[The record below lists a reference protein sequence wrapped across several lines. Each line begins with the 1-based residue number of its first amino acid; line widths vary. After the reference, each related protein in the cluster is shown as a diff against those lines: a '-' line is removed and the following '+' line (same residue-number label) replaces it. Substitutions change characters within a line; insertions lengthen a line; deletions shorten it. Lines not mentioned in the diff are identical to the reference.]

1 MKEENRSAAG
11 FGAIGLV
18 AAFIFSIVWVVAACA
33 DPSWSVGNDYVSQL
47 GVSDVTL
54 TKNIFNY
61 GCFLVGVLMFVYG
74 IGKAYAYRGAECAS
88 GMLVAIAGVLL
99 FLIGMIHSGQDY
111 HGIISILLFVCLAF
125 AILAAGATDAKEGR
139 MLNAAVCACVL
150 VAAAIS
156 FAGISV
162 EMGEAVMIA
171 GSLAWI
177 IADSLKL
184 IFD

>member
-11 FGAIGLV
+11 FGAIGLG
-18 AAFIFSIVWVVAACA
+18 AAFIFSVIWVVAAAA
-33 DPSWSVGNDYVSQL
+33 DPSWVVGEDYVSKL
-47 GVSDVTL
+47 GVSSVDL
-54 TKNIFNY
+54 TADLFNY
-61 GCFLVGVLMFVYG
+61 GCMLVGILMFVYG
-74 IGKAYAYRGAECAS
+74 IGKAYAYRSAECAS

-99 FLIGMIHSGQDY
+99 FLIGVIHSGQDY
-111 HGIISILLFVCLAF
+111 HSAIAILLFVCLAF
-125 AILAAGATDAKEGR
+125 AIIAAGATDAKEGR

-150 VAAAIS
+150 AAAAIS
-156 FAGISV
+156 FVGISP

-177 IADSLKL
+177 ITDSLKL